1 MTEIGFNDN
10 VAVGGRK
17 FHIQTASNS
26 RKGSVRCEVFEEG
39 RLITTYEIDFE
50 RRKQSNEESL
60 KERIKKI
67 VSSVHRETINEIEL
81 MFRIADKVKKLKHAP
96 SNIKLGLIF
105 QRNNL
110 LKDAIEQFETALSI
124 NPKSAEAMNGLAL
137 CHIKLGNF
145 TKAIQ
150 ILKQALNIGAAYA
163 DIYNNLGLAYLYEKQ
178 YAKALTNLQEALHI
192 NPRYN
197 EAHYNLAIL
206 YLEST
211 LHDKTANQLP
221 PASVRIER
229 AKQQL
234 QKLYDTGSKAMKAM
248 ETKLTT
254 YIKDEEI
261 EKAVKLLVENRNKVF
276 PEEVLSLIGM
286 DFYLKLMYGGKGLND
301 DIIRKFEM
309 RLDKAVNDHPNY
321 ADLWNNLGI
330 VHLIQ
335 CRNLFLQALTEF
347 DQALNINPSFDK
359 ALKNKKLVENDGKE
373 FLILLRAILR

>member
-1 MTEIGFNDN
+1 
-10 VAVGGRK
+10 
-17 FHIQTASNS
+17 
-26 RKGSVRCEVFEEG
+26 
-39 RLITTYEIDFE
+39 
-50 RRKQSNEESL
+50 
-60 KERIKKI
+60 
-67 VSSVHRETINEIEL
+67 
-81 MFRIADKVKKLKHAP
+81 
-96 SNIKLGLIF
+96 
-105 QRNNL
+105 
-110 LKDAIEQFETALSI
+110 
-124 NPKSAEAMNGLAL
+124 MNGLAF
-137 CHIKLGNF
+137 CHIKLGNYA
-145 TKAIQ
+145 KAIQ

-178 YAKALTNLQEALHI
+178 YAKALTNFQEALHI
-192 NPRYN
+192 NPRYK

-211 LHDKTANQLP
+211 LHDKTANLLP
-221 PASVRIER
+221 PASIRIER

-234 QKLYDTGSKAMKAM
+234 QKLYDTGNKAMKAI
-248 ETKLTT
+248 ETKLNT
-254 YIKDEEI
+254 YIKEEEI
-261 EKAVKLLVENRNKVF
+261 GKAVKLLSESRNKVF

-309 RLDKAVNDHPNY
+309 RLYKAVNDHPNY